1 VVLRGSAVRERHRR
15 QAGEAKH
22 ARGLGGF
29 GDHKPL
35 PHLWDGSGA
44 ACEPAIQSRMGERRC
59 WITCP
64 GDAVMTTDRLLKVR
78 TVLAED
84 RGDLL
89 GQLHGPGPLAWVR
102 GGNGLIGWGA
112 VATLTVPAGPGRFAA
127 AERMLRGLFDAAETE
142 DQVGL
147 PGCGPVAFGSFT
159 FDPAR
164 EGSVLVVPRTVAGRR
179 DGTAWVTTITA
190 PGQGIA
196 PEEPPAAPPTAKPG
210 CGENSLTAPQWE
222 HTVAT
227 VIARIRGGGLRKVVL
242 ARDLHVT
249 TGAPI
254 DMIAALKVLADRD
267 PGCYVY
273 ACAELIGAT
282 PELLIQREGTH
293 VRSRVIAGTAPR
305 GSAPAG
311 DVVISA
317 ALLASAKQSEEHQYA
332 AESVSQVLAPLCE
345 DLIVDTRPSV
355 IRLADTHH
363 LATAL
368 SGTLTVGASAL
379 KLAGVLHP
387 TAAVCGTPRS
397 AAMSV
402 ISELESMD
410 RGRYAGP
417 VGWMDARGDGE
428 WGLAL
433 HCGEI
438 NGSRARL
445 FAGCGIVAGSDPAAE
460 LAESEAKFRPM
471 LRALGLSPGQHASWP
486 AEAGP

>member
-1 VVLRGSAVRERHRR
+1 
-15 QAGEAKH
+15 
-22 ARGLGGF
+22 
-29 GDHKPL
+29 
-35 PHLWDGSGA
+35 
-44 ACEPAIQSRMGERRC
+44 
-59 WITCP
+59 
-64 GDAVMTTDRLLKVR
+64 MTTDRLLKVR
-78 TVLAED
+78 TVPAED
-84 RGDLL
+84 SGNLL
-89 GQLHGPGPLAWVR
+89 GELHGPGPLAWVR

-112 VATLTVPAGPGRFAA
+112 AATLTVPAGPSRFAA

-142 DQVGL
+142 DHVGL

-190 PGQGIA
+190 PGQGIT
-196 PEEPPAAPPTAKPG
+196 PEEPPPAPPTAKPG
-210 CGENSLTAPQWE
+210 CGEKSLTAPQWE

-227 VIARIRGGGLRKVVL
+227 VVARIRGGGLRKVVL

-249 TGAPI
+249 TRAPI
-254 DMIAALKVLADRD
+254 DVTAALKGLAARD
-267 PGCYVY
+267 PGCYVF

-293 VRSRVIAGTAPR
+293 ARSRVIAGTAPR
-305 GSAPAG
+305 GSAPAE
-311 DVVISA
+311 DAAISA
-317 ALLASAKQSEEHQYA
+317 ELAASAKEAEEHRYA
-332 AESVSQVLAPLCE
+332 ADSVSQALARLCA
-345 DLIVDTRPSV
+345 DLIVDATPSV
-355 IRLADTHH
+355 IRLADTCH

-368 SGTLTVGASAL
+368 SGTLTVGVSAL
-379 KLAGVLHP
+379 KLVGVLHP
-387 TAAVCGTPRS
+387 TAAVCGT
-397 AAMSV
+397 AMDV
-402 ISELESMD
+402 IRELESID

-428 WGLAL
+428 WRLAL

-438 NGSRARL
+438 NDSRARL

-460 LAESEAKFRPM
+460 LAEAEAKFRPM

-486 AEAGP
+486 AETGP